1 MENLNL
7 KDVVDLGMT
16 AILLYIN
23 RDLWTRLNAL
33 QDRIFTYLEEGRK
46 SRHDQSSQIAALKL
60 QLDSMVDKDQQT
72 PKTPN

>member
-1 MENLNL
+1 MENFNL
-7 KDVVDLGMT
+7 KDVIDLGMT

-33 QDRIFTYLEEGRK
+33 QDRLFKYLEEGRQ
-46 SRHDQSSQIAALKL
+46 SRHDQSSQINALKL
-60 QLDSMVDKDQQT
+60 KVDAIAENGIET